1 MFPLGFFV
9 VMTSTSRQ
17 HALIIG
23 GSIGGMTAAKA
34 LAPHFERITIVER
47 DPLSDRAE
55 PRRGVP
61 QGVQPHGLLPRGRT
75 ELERMFPGLMKAV
88 KAEGAFEFD
97 GSAELARFT
106 SRGWAPRHDNLGV
119 SALACTRPLLETT
132 MRRLLRE
139 QSPNVRIVDG
149 TRFNGFT
156 YTKLGDEVIVTGA
169 KTDAKDPALQE
180 LSADLVIDATG
191 RGTKSYKWMDE
202 VGLPAPRE
210 VRVDAKCNYATRH
223 YRAPAEA
230 KHWWWRSLLID
241 SAPPDHARAVSI
253 LTVEGGRWI
262 VTAIGTNGDYAP
274 TDEAGW
280 LAYIRSARAPI
291 VADLLERAE
300 PLTDVVQNRTTI
312 NIWRRMHEYE
322 AKLSG
327 LLLMGDGVCCFNP
340 NYGQGLTSSALA
352 ARSLSERIAQHQGPL
367 DYHFMAA
374 HYDSQARWLEEGWS
388 YSTTLDLRWPKAE
401 GEKPAFYGFMRWCA
415 GLLESVAIHDPILL
429 RKLLPLLDF
438 GANRLSIITPSFL
451 GRFYFGLFRN
461 IVAPRKLLAAAELD
475 VFAKAPQRP
484 TLAADVAVE

>member
-1 MFPLGFFV
+1 MKSPSV
-9 VMTSTSRQ
+9 HRR

-34 LAPHFERITIVER
+34 LSPHFDRITVLER
-47 DPLSDRAE
+47 DALTDRPE

-61 QGVQPHGLLPRGRT
+61 QGVQPHGLLPRGRR
-75 ELERMFPGLMKAV
+75 ELEAMFPGLLQAV
-88 KAEGAFEFD
+88 MAEGAFEFD

-106 SRGWAPRHDNLGV
+106 AYGWAPRHDNLGV

-139 QSPNVRIVDG
+139 QCANVRILDS
-149 TRFNGFT
+149 TRFSG
-156 YTKLGDEVIVTGA
+156 LVHERSGDEIIVTGA
-169 KTDAKDPALQE
+169 KTDSPDPALQIID
-180 LSADLVIDATG
+180 ADLVIDATG
-191 RGTKSYKWMDE
+191 RGTKSYKWMEE

-210 VRVDAKCNYATRH
+210 IRVDAKCNYATRH

-280 LAYIRSARAPI
+280 LDYIRSTRAPI
-291 VADLLERAE
+291 VRDLLARAE

-312 NIWRRMHEYE
+312 NIWRRMHEYQG
-322 AKLSG
+322 KLSG

-352 ARSLSERIAQHQGPL
+352 ARSLSERIAQHQGRL
-367 DYHFMAA
+367 DYRFMAA
-374 HYDSQARWLEEGWS
+374 HYQSQARWLEEGWT
-388 YSTTLDLRWPKAE
+388 YSTTLDLRWPNAE
-401 GEKPAFYGFMRWCA
+401 GQRPAFYGFMRWCA
-415 GLLESVAIHDPILL
+415 ALLESVALHDPILL

-438 GANRLSIITPSFL
+438 GANKLSILTPSFL
-451 GRFYFGLFRN
+451 ARFYFGLFRN
-461 IVAPRKLLAAAELD
+461 LISPRKLLSAHELD
-475 VFAKAPQRP
+475 VFAKGTKRP
-484 TLAADVAVE
+484 SIAQDVAVE